1 MIYCYNRVYTTHGS
15 FHGSVVQNWWWW
27 NHDLPELPTGGTQ
40 WSQRRGNGT
49 KCSDI
54 SGHIHHKHPPEVSL
68 VINQLNDQ
76 SHLPRMFAAQISF
89 FVGQVLSVVPPS
101 SGWVS
106 SGFGRPGQWIADGP
120 HTQNTLSAGSMF
132 QTYGLCHVFPGCA
145 MVKSSTSWIIYIYNI
160 QVVQVMQV

>member
-89 FVGQVLSVVPPS
+89 FCWSSPIGGPAELRLGLQWFWSTWSMDRRWPAHPEHPVGWVNVPNLWVVPCFS
-101 SGWVS
+101 WMCH
-106 SGFGRPGQWIADGP
+106 GQKFYKLD
-120 HTQNTLSAGSMF
+120 
-132 QTYGLCHVFPGCA
+132 
-145 MVKSSTSWIIYIYNI
+145 YIHL
-160 QVVQVMQV
+160 